1 MRWKGRKQSSNV
13 EDRRGTTVRGGGGGP
28 VAGGAIGSLLF
39 ALFRRG
45 SGKTKLILIVG
56 VIAACFMFK
65 INPISLFM
73 STPGGGSSQVVSQKD
88 YQPTA
93 AEQEMFEYL
102 KTLKGDNETI
112 WAKIMAAEGLT
123 YRPAK
128 MVVYTQRTS
137 TPGGIADAQMGPF
150 YLPANETIYIDPSF
164 FSELEQRFKA
174 KGDFAQ
180 AYVIAHEVGHHIQKL
195 LGLTDKVHGQQGR
208 ISKTEYNRLSVRL
221 ELQADF
227 LAGVFAHHGQEKF
240 NFLENGDIEEAMRCA
255 EAIGDDRI
263 QQHSH
268 GHVQPDLFTHG
279 TSEQRKRWFMRGYQ
293 SGRIRDGNTFDVP
306 YNEL

>member
-1 MRWKGRKQSSNV
+1 MRWKGRKQSTNV
-13 EDRRGTTVRGGGGGP
+13 EDRRGTTVRGGGRGP

-56 VIAACFMFK
+56 VIAACFMFR
-65 INPISLFM
+65 INPVSLFM
-73 STPGGGSSQVVSQKD
+73 STPGGGQVVSREN

-93 AEQEMFEYL
+93 KDREMLAYL
-102 KTLKGDNETI
+102 RTLKGDNEEI
-112 WAKIMAAEGLT
+112 WQKVLAAEGIR

-128 MVVYTQRTS
+128 MVVYTEKTR
-137 TPGGIADAQMGPF
+137 TPGGIADARMGPF

-164 FSELEQRFKA
+164 FRELEQRFKA
-174 KGDFAQ
+174 EGDFAQ

-195 LGLTDKVHGQQGR
+195 LGLTDKVHSQQGR
-208 ISKTEYNRLSVRL
+208 ISKTEYNKLSVRL

-227 LAGVFAHHGQEKF
+227 LAGVFARHAQEKF
-240 NFLENGDIEEAMRCA
+240 DFLEKGDIEEAMRCA

-263 QQHSH
+263 QEHAQ
-268 GHVQPDLFTHG
+268 GHIQPDLFTHG
-279 TSEQRKRWFMRGYQ
+279 TSAQRKRWFMRGYN
-293 SGRIRDGNTFDVP
+293 SGRLADGDTFSVP